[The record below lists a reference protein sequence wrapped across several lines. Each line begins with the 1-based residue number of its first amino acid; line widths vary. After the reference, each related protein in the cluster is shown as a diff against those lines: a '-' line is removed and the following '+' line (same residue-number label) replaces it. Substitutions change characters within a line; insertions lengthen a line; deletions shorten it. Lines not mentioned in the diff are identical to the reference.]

1 MIVLFPVYC
10 SPPNIL
16 INPIGGIYS
25 PQSSAILDC
34 VVSGDPVPD
43 ILWFAGE
50 QTPLTL
56 NKHVIY
62 DNGTLEITGFSSLD
76 NGYYYC
82 VARNEFGSVQS
93 LKALLRVACKIRL

>member
-1 MIVLFPVYC
+1 MYC

-93 LKALLRVACKIRL
+93 LKARLRVACKIRL